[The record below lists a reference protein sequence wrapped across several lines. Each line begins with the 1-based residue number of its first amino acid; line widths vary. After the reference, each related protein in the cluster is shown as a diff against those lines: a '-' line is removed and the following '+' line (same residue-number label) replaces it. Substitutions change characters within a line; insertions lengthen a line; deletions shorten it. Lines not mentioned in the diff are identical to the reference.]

1 MNATEREIISQ
12 PAVWE
17 QARQQLGT
25 AGALLAA
32 RGERVLALGC
42 GTSAFVAMAYA
53 ALREEAGF
61 GETDASY
68 GSESAVVQRR
78 GYDRVVAITRS
89 GTTTEILDAL
99 RSLQPGSSTV
109 AVTAVRG
116 EPVDALV
123 DHRLVLDYADETSV
137 VQTRF
142 PTTLLALVRGALGE
156 DLGPVVRDGHLAVAA
171 PLPVDPARFE
181 HFVFLGTGWSVGLA
195 HEAALK
201 IREAAQAWSES
212 YPSMDYRHGPIA
224 VAGPHSLV
232 FVFGTPPAG
241 LVETV
246 QATGATVV
254 TSDLDPLAQLVVA
267 QRLALAVAASRG
279 LDPDNPRGLT
289 RSVILASTPST
300 NGQHR

>member
-17 QARQQLGT
+17 QAREHV
-25 AGALLAA
+25 AEASALLAA

-53 ALREEAGF
+53 ALREQAGF
-61 GETDASY
+61 GETDACF
-68 GSESAVVQRR
+68 GSEAGVVQRR

-89 GTTTEILDAL
+89 GTTTEILQAL
-99 RSLQPGSSTV
+99 RALPPGPATV

-123 DHRLVLDYADETSV
+123 EQQLVLGFADESSV

-142 PTTLLALVRGALGE
+142 PTALLALMRASLGE
-156 DLGPVVRDGHLAVAA
+156 DLGPVIRDGERAVAG
-171 PLPVDPARFE
+171 PLPVDPADFE
-181 HFVFLGTGWSVGLA
+181 HFVFLGKGWTDGRA

-224 VAGPHSLV
+224 VAGPGSLV
-232 FVFGTPPAG
+232 FVFGTAPVG
-241 LVETV
+241 LVATV
-246 QATGATVV
+246 EGTGATVV

-267 QRLALAVAASRG
+267 QRLALRLAESRG

-289 RSVILASTPST
+289 RSVILATGPST
-300 NGQHR
+300 NGLHR